1 MEAEV
6 CTESLPTIQLVTH
19 CPQNDTEMQLA
30 VQRKRC
36 DVLASTQTCVRDP
49 NGFVYHC
56 LVNQQADVFVEVCAP
71 KWLLAGKLWVIYIK
85 PLEMVLRVYLLFSN
99 KCKT

>member
-1 MEAEV
+1 MKAEV
-6 CTESLPTIQLVTH
+6 CIESLPTIQLVTH

-56 LVNQQADVFVEVCAP
+56 LVNQKADVFVEVCAP
-71 KWLLAGKLWVIYIK
+71 KWLLAGKLLLIFIK
-85 PLEMVLRVYLLFSN
+85 PLAMVLRVYQQAAV
-99 KCKT
+99 